1 LFDFDKSGVIERKEL
16 EMILQTGIRALCKLV
31 NIKLPFYSELEE
43 FAKSLFSMIDTD
55 NSKTITSVEFKQFM
69 KINRDL

>member
-31 NIKLPFYSELEE
+31 NIKLPLYSELEE

-55 NSKTITSVEFKQFM
+55 NSKTITNVEFKQFM
-69 KINRDL
+69 QVNREL